1 MLIESLAG
9 KTSSQTG
16 KYQEIS
22 AFQQVEDDDLIGYF
36 GKELLA
42 NGFNSYGNEVMYSGV
57 SGEQL
62 KAEIF
67 IGVVYYQRLRHMVND
82 KAQARSTGPTDILTK
97 QPVKGRKKHG
107 GIRFGEMER
116 DALLAHGVSFCLKDR
131 LFNSSDYSEGKNYF

>member
-9 KTSSQTG
+9 KTSSLSG
-16 KYQEIS
+16 KYHEIS
-22 AFQQVEDDDLIGYF
+22 AFQQCEDDDLIGYF
-36 GKELLA
+36 GKELLK
-42 NGFNSYGNEVMYSGV
+42 NGFNSHGNEIMYSGV

-131 LFNSSDYSEGKNYF
+131 LFNSSDYSEGIITI